1 MLTTFSPLDHPF
13 GGGPSHPA
21 AWPQVQPGPD
31 FPYDLSTC
39 SASTVE
45 GILVSRKQPI
55 HLLFALAAGFALAFV
70 SSAPAQPD
78 VESFQLVG
86 ADKVPIKAYWI
97 PHPGKDAP
105 VALLLH
111 DPGATYRDWGT
122 LVPPLQRAGFQVM
135 LIDFRGHGAS
145 RELAPEVAEQLAGR
159 SVSAYQ
165 AMRHDVRAAIDW
177 LVGEKKIAPQRIA
190 LVGGQF
196 AATLALQAM
205 AENPKLGAAVGLS
218 VANTYFGVSAEEQAK
233 KYGKRPLLLIV
244 PKQLLPSG
252 ASAIAKS
259 MAGNPDFQ
267 LKTLP
272 RTDLHGVYMLGTGVG
287 LEAFITDWL
296 AAAFDLD
303 AS

>member
-1 MLTTFSPLDHPF
+1 MLTTSSIGSRGRPHP
-13 GGGPSHPA
+13 GA
-21 AWPQVQPGPD
+21 AAGSIGPD
-31 FPYDLSTC
+31 FPYDLPTC
-39 SASTVE
+39 SASTIE
-45 GILVSRKQPI
+45 GILVSRKRPI
-55 HLLFALAAGFALAFV
+55 HPALLFALAAGIALGFASMA
-70 SSAPAQPD
+70 AAQPD

-86 ADKVPIKAYWI
+86 ADNVPIKAYWI
-97 PHPGKDAP
+97 AHPGKDAP

-111 DPGATYRDWGT
+111 DPGASYRDWGT

-145 RELAPEVAEQLAGR
+145 RELAPEVAEQLARR
-159 SVSAYQ
+159 SMSAYQ
-165 AMRHDVRAAIDW
+165 AMRHDVQAAIDW
-177 LVGEKKIAPQRIA
+177 LVREKRIAPQRIA

-196 AATLALQAM
+196 AATLAVQAM
-205 AENPKLGAAVGLS
+205 VENPKLGAAVGLS
-218 VANTYFGVSAEEQAK
+218 AANTYFGVSVEDLAK

-252 ASAIAKS
+252 ASGIAKT
-259 MAGNPDFQ
+259 MTGNPDFQ

-272 RTDLHGVYMLGTGVG
+272 RTELQGVYMLGTGVG

-296 AAAFDLD
+296 AAVFDLD